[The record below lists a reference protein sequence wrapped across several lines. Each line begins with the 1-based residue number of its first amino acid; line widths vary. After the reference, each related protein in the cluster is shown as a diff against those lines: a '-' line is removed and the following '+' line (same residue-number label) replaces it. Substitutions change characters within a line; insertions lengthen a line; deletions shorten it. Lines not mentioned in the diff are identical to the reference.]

1 MAAALGQ
8 GRRFDMNF
16 TRSERISLKLH
27 PELNEKWVQEL
38 IASDPSILGLGELV
52 LRDKERIQPR
62 AGRLDLLLQDPE
74 TKRRY
79 EVELQLGPTDEAH
92 IVRTIEYWD
101 IERKR
106 YPQYD
111 HCAVLIAEDITS
123 RFLNVVALFNGT
135 IPLIAQAHVVV
146 DRDKAS
152 ALGVTAQAVESALY
166 SAYGQRLVSPIYT
179 ANNQYWVVVQVQERF
194 QSDPDMLSE
203 LYIHSSRGELVPLSA
218 LSKFTTGVG
227 PLTVNHTGQLPS
239 VTISFNL
246 RNGVALGDAVNEIK
260 NISNSTLPI
269 SIAGSFQGTAQ
280 AFQQS
285 LTGLGILLIATV
297 AVIYIVLG
305 ILYESF
311 IHPITILTGLP
322 AAAFGGLATL
332 SLFHMPLDIYGFVG
346 LVMLIGIVKKNA
358 IMMID
363 FSLELERKENYS
375 VNESAYHASL
385 IRFRPIMMTSACT
398 IMGTLPI
405 AIGIGANAGALRS
418 LGLCVVGGLIFG
430 QIVTLYITPVFYTY
444 MGALLKWLHPD
455 QSAADE
461 ESDAEEVLAP
471 LGEQR
476 TRS

>member
-1 MAAALGQ
+1 M
-8 GRRFDMNF
+8 R
-16 TRSERISLKLH
+16 
-27 PELNEKWVQEL
+27 
-38 IASDPSILGLGELV
+38 ASNTLADVTS
-52 LRDKERIQPR
+52 
-62 AGRLDLLLQDPE
+62 DLQ
-74 TKRRY
+74 
-79 EVELQLGPTDEAH
+79 VENP
-92 IVRTIEYWD
+92 
-101 IERKR
+101 
-106 YPQYD
+106 
-111 HCAVLIAEDITS
+111 
-123 RFLNVVALFNGT
+123 
-135 IPLIAQAHVVV
+135 QAHVVV

-179 ANNQYWVVVQVQERF
+179 ANNQYWVVMQVQERF

-218 LSKFTTGVG
+218 VSKFTTGVG

-239 VTISFNL
+239 VTVSFNL
-246 RNGVALGDAVNEIK
+246 KPGVALGDAVNEIGS
-260 NISNSTLPI
+260 ISSSTLPI

-297 AVIYIVLG
+297 AIIYILLG

-311 IHPITILTGLP
+311 VHPITILTGLP

-346 LVMLIGIVKKNA
+346 LIMLIGIVKKNA

-375 VNESAYHASL
+375 VSESAYHASV

-418 LGLCVVGGLIFG
+418 LGLCVVGGLVFG

-444 MGALLKWLHPD
+444 MGALLERLHSD
-455 QSAADE
+455 GNAATE
-461 ESDAEEVLAP
+461 ESSDEAVLAP
-471 LGEQR
+471 VGQQN
-476 TRS
+476 TRD